1 MTGLAESSSSSSMAQ
16 AGESEKE
23 PGMHVRKRR

>member
-1 MTGLAESSSSSSMAQ
+1 MMGLAESSSSSMAQ